1 MREYAIG
8 IDVGGTNIKIGL
20 FDREMNLV
28 KKIQTLTDK
37 ELEADLM
44 MDLLAGLVRQ
54 LINESGLTAD
64 DVRGVGA
71 AFPSFIDYETG

>member
-8 IDVGGTNIKIGL
+8 IDVGGTNIKVGL
-20 FDREMNLV
+20 FDREMNMV

-44 MDLLAGLVRQ
+44 MDLLANLVRQ
-54 LINESGLTAD
+54 LMSEAGLTAE
-64 DVRGVGA
+64 DVRGC
-71 AFPSFIDYETG
+71 